1 MTVAHLHV
9 HFLNSTTTV
18 AAQNR
23 LQLFA
28 KAIFRAYTQSQ
39 PQQVASNGFKR
50 GLLISHGREM
60 VVSISQY
67 EENLNEESKKRVVA
81 AGVRSIR
88 AAGESN
94 DGIDLTGLRPL
105 YLEGNTDVHV
115 IWETLGVFGFA

>member
-1 MTVAHLHV
+1 
-9 HFLNSTTTV
+9 
-18 AAQNR
+18 
-23 LQLFA
+23 
-28 KAIFRAYTQSQ
+28 
-39 PQQVASNGFKR
+39 
-50 GLLISHGREM
+50 M